1 MTALVRVQN
10 VGKRYAIYHANRPRT
25 LKESLVRRFRD
36 VRPREHFWALRDV
49 SFEVGASEV
58 VGVAGANGAG
68 KSTLLRLIGGV
79 GRPDTGRIDV
89 EGRIGALLELG
100 AGFHEDLSGSENVFL
115 AGVIGGLTRA
125 EVKERFDSIVE
136 FAELAPF
143 IDNPL
148 RTYSSGMQLRLAF
161 SVNIH
166 TEPRVLLVDEL
177 LAVGDMAFQKKCLDR
192 VQQIR
197 ADGCAIVL
205 VSHDVQ
211 QLRDVC
217 DRVLWLRQGRVVMQG
232 DPESVVKQYAE
243 NMMAETK
250 ARTPEQWPEVTTS
263 CGRLLRLNENRFGSM
278 ALEIEDVR
286 FLRPGGEPV
295 TQLRTG
301 DGLTV
306 ELHYNAHE
314 RIRAPHFTVTLETS
328 DGDTVVEFSTA
339 NRSAEMPELEGR
351 GKIALDIERL
361 DLAPGEYCVEVGA
374 YPADWGHTYDYHWHA
389 HWLHVTA
396 SRRAKGLLSPPHRW
410 RLE

>member
-1 MTALVRVQN
+1 MSALVRVQSM
-10 VGKRYAIYHANRPRT
+10 GKQYAIYHANRPRT

-49 SFEVGASEV
+49 SFEVGGSEV
-58 VGVAGANGAG
+58 VGVMGANGAG

-79 GRPDTGRIDV
+79 GRPDAGRIEV
-89 EGRIGALLELG
+89 EGRIAALLELG
-100 AGFHEDLSGSENVFL
+100 AGFHPDLSGSENVFV

-125 EVKERFDSIVE
+125 EVRERFDRIVE

-166 TEPRVLLVDEL
+166 TQPRVLLVDEL

-197 ADGCAIVL
+197 TDGCAIVF

-217 DRVLWLRQGRVVMQG
+217 DRVLWLRQGRIVMQG
-232 DPESVVKQYAE
+232 DPDSVVKQYAE
-243 NMMAETK
+243 SMMAETGRR
-250 ARTPEQWPEVTTS
+250 APEQWPDVTTS
-263 CGRLLRLNENRFGSM
+263 SGSLLRLNENRFGSM
-278 ALEIEDVR
+278 AVEIEDVR
-286 FLRPGGEPV
+286 FLSPARKPV
-295 TQLRTG
+295 SQLATG

-314 RIRAPHFTVTLETS
+314 QIRSPQFTITLDTVE
-328 DGDTVVEFSTA
+328 GITVVEFSTA
-339 NRSAEMPELEGR
+339 SPSVEMPVLEGR
-351 GKIALDIERL
+351 GKVALDIERL
-361 DLAPGEYCVEVGA
+361 DVAPGEYCVQVGA
-374 YPADWGHTYDYHWHA
+374 YPDDWGHTYDYHWHA
-389 HWLHVTA
+389 HWLRVTA
-396 SRRAKGLLSPPHRW
+396 SHRAKGLLSPPHRW